1 MNYLSRVIFT
11 LKEAYWARLSDSCKS
26 SILMTIVVVIAVIAY
41 KAIGEVISKLL
52 MK

>member
-11 LKEAYWARLSDSCKS
+11 LKEAFWAKLSDSCKS
-26 SILMTIVVVIAVIAY
+26 TVLMTIVVVIAAIAY
-41 KAIGEVISKLL
+41 KAIDGIINTLL